1 MENDEMQRQD
11 MDTPKQEDVQSEN
24 VQPVQPEAVQTAPAE
39 NKAEPQDLFGE
50 KKFGM
55 DARNMGQPVPP
66 YQNPGGQYY
75 GAAPQNFPPPN
86 SGDMQYR
93 QLYSSNNNANGYG
106 GYQNQPYGYGSPVQG
121 QPMQQGQQVY
131 GQPVYGQQMNQ
142 GQAMQGQPV
151 YGQPMQSRSAE
162 IPAMPAADGSDIPQ
176 KKASKG
182 WIIALIISA
191 VLMLSA
197 VMIMI
202 AVLNKNADLKNELG
216 GTSAASDSVGEKV
229 SQSGT
234 KVEVNINVAP
244 KPLEDDSYYVNK
256 ETGLLTVT
264 GAVKMAM
271 PSVVCVYGYTE
282 STISYAAEASGI
294 IISEDGYIITNAHVV
309 ENMNILKVK
318 LSDEREAV
326 AKLIGADYST
336 DLAVLK
342 IELDGLTP
350 AVIGDAADMEQGEQ
364 VIAIGNSKGYNNSV
378 SVGCISYPE
387 REIQSYTGKTIKCF
401 QTDAALNS
409 GVSGGALV
417 NMYGQVIGVLTSK
430 NTEVDSENLG
440 FAIRTDFAVPIVED
454 LISKGYVTGR
464 PRIGIMY
471 IFVTPEQAAALEVR
485 PGLLVSEVS
494 DDCDVANTGLQKDD
508 IITHLEGVQI
518 LTSDV
523 LVDFQQN
530 YQPGD
535 KVTAHVYRKS
545 VTGEETEFDIEFTL
559 DEMK

>member
-11 MDTPKQEDVQSEN
+11 MDTAKEVRS
-24 VQPVQPEAVQTAPAE
+24 EAVQPQQPEQPQQERTVQPAPAE
-39 NKAEPQDLFGE
+39 NRAEPQGLFGE
-50 KKFGM
+50 KNFGS
-55 DARNMGQPVPP
+55 DAQNMGQPVPP
-66 YQNPGGQYY
+66 YQNYGGQYY
-75 GAAPQNFPPPN
+75 SAPPQNPAYN
-86 SGDMQYR
+86 STGDMQYR
-93 QLYSSNNNANGYG
+93 QLYSSNNGAG
-106 GYQNQPYGYGSPVQG
+106 GYANQSYG
-121 QPMQQGQQVY
+121 QPAY
-131 GQPVYGQQMNQ
+131 GQPVYGQQMYQ
-142 GQAMQGQPV
+142 GQPMQGQP
-151 YGQPMQSRSAE
+151 AE

-191 VLMLSA
+191 VFMISA

-216 GTSAASDSVGEKV
+216 GVPAASDTEWEKV
-229 SQSGT
+229 PSDST
-234 KVEVNINVAP
+234 RVEVNINVAP
-244 KPLEDDSYYVNK
+244 KPLEEDSYYVNK

-271 PSVVCVYGYTE
+271 PSVVSVFGYVD
-282 STISYAAEASGI
+282 STISYAAEASGF
-294 IISEDGYIITNAHVV
+294 IISEDGYIVTNAHVV

-318 LSDEREAV
+318 LTDEREAV
-326 AKLIGADYST
+326 AKLIGYDAST
-336 DLAVLK
+336 DIAVLK

-350 AVIGDAADMEQGEQ
+350 AVIGDAADMEHGEQ
-364 VIAIGNSKGYNNSV
+364 VVAIGNSKGYNNSV

-387 REIQSYTGKTIKCF
+387 REIQSYTGKIIKCF

-417 NMYGQVIGVLTSK
+417 NMYGQVIGILTSK
-430 NTEVDSENLG
+430 NTEADVENLG
-440 FAIRTDFAVPIVED
+440 FAIRSDFAVPIIED

-471 IFVTPEQAAALEVR
+471 FFITPEDAAAMEVR
-485 PGLLVSEVS
+485 PGLLVSEIS
-494 DDCDVANTGLQKDD
+494 GDCDVANTELQKDD
-508 IITHLEGVQI
+508 IITHLEGVQV

-523 LVDFQQN
+523 LEDFQN
-530 YQPGD
+530 TYKPGD
-535 KVTAHVYRKS
+535 RITAHVYRKS
-545 VTGEETEFDIEFTL
+545 ITGEENEFDIEFTL

>member
-11 MDTPKQEDVQSEN
+11 VDTPEQENVQPGN
-24 VQPVQPEAVQTAPAE
+24 VQPVQREAAQTAPVE
-39 NKAEPQDLFGE
+39 NKTESQDLFGE
-50 KKFGM
+50 KQFGM
-55 DARNMGQPVPP
+55 NTGNMGQSVPP
-66 YQNPGGQYY
+66 YQNFGGQYY

-86 SGDMQYR
+86 GGDMQYR
-93 QLYSSNNNANGYG
+93 QLYSSNNNPNGYG

-131 GQPVYGQQMNQ
+131 GQP
-142 GQAMQGQPV
+142 
-151 YGQPMQSRSAE
+151 MQSQPAE

-216 GTSAASDSVGEKV
+216 GTSAASGQVGDNI
-229 SQSGT
+229 SQNGT

-244 KPLEDDSYYVNK
+244 KPLEEDGYYVNK
-256 ETGLLTVT
+256 ETGLLTAA

-271 PSVVCVYGYTE
+271 PSIVCVYGYTE

-364 VIAIGNSKGYNNSV
+364 VIAIGNSKGYNNTV

-430 NTEVDSENLG
+430 NTDVDSENLG

-471 IFVTPEQAAALEVR
+471 VFVSPEQAAALEVR

-494 DDCDVANTGLQKDD
+494 DECDVANTGLQKDD
-508 IITHLEGVQI
+508 IITHIEGVQI

-530 YQPGD
+530 YKPGD